1 MPNIVISGGGTGGH
15 VFPAIAIAD
24 AIKTLDK
31 SAEILFVGAKG
42 KIEMEKVPKAGY
54 KIVGLD
60 IMGFQRKLTLKN
72 LLFPFKLAWS
82 LLKAWQIV
90 HSNKPDIAVGVGG
103 YASGPILKIA
113 NLLGIPTVIQE
124 QNSYAGVTNRMLAKK
139 ASLVC
144 VAYDGLDRF
153 FPKEKIIFTGNP
165 VRKDILDKNIAKDKA
180 KSILDVQQNNQTVL
194 IFGGSLGARTINDA
208 VLTNA
213 ELLLQMDNVNLIW
226 QVGKIYYDEYK
237 NCLLANKKNIK
248 IIPFIEDM
256 DVAYSAADIVICRAG
271 ALTISEL
278 ALLGKA
284 AILIPSPNV
293 AEDHQTV
300 NAMSLVDK
308 NAAIL
313 VKDKEAS
320 KVLVENISSLLSDE
334 NKRKSLEENILY
346 FGRPDAAI
354 KIATEILKICKD
366 KLS

>member
-24 AIKTLDK
+24 AIRALDS

-72 LLFPFKLAWS
+72 LLFPFKLVWS
-82 LLKAWQIV
+82 LMKAWQIV
-90 HSNKPDIAVGVGG
+90 SSHKPDIAVGVGG
-103 YASGPILKIA
+103 YASGPILKVA
-113 NLLGIPTVIQE
+113 NILGIPTVLQE

-180 KSILDVQQNNQTVL
+180 KSILDLQQNNQTVL

-248 IIPFIEDM
+248 ILPFIEDM

-300 NAMSLVDK
+300 NAMSLVNK